1 MMPPHG
7 LSCLLLPSAAAQ
19 GLQTC
24 SENSSLQRSPGAR
37 GQSRMFEALPQDS
50 LVSFVYYDSV
60 VSKGK
65 KTGQQWNA
73 ASQMYLAL
81 MWSDKE

>member
-1 MMPPHG
+1 
-7 LSCLLLPSAAAQ
+7 
-19 GLQTC
+19 
-24 SENSSLQRSPGAR
+24 
-37 GQSRMFEALPQDS
+37 MFEALPQDS